1 MSGCAIAAIIVGVL
15 IGLVAIVAGVGGYM
29 VYKQAGGKAGV
40 IKSAFAI
47 ANPDYD
53 ILDLDEQEKTI
64 TVRHKKTGKT
74 ATIPISSLKDGHIDP
89 AELGMTEKEAQG
101 TGSAPSWVKYPDA
114 KQLTAAQI
122 LGMTTL
128 VYETDDPLEKVMN
141 YYKTEIGNKGIQA
154 TNSGTVSL
162 VVNDANGTVQ
172 ISLQNQGGK
181 TLITIIYRK
190 K

>member
-15 IGLVAIVAGVGGYM
+15 IGLVAVVAGVGGYM

-53 ILDLDEQEKTI
+53 ILDVDEREKTI

-74 ATIPISSLKDGHIDP
+74 ATIPISSLKDGRIDP

-101 TGSAPSWVKYPDA
+101 TGGAPEWVKYPDA
-114 KQLTAAQI
+114 KQMTAAQI
-122 LGMTTL
+122 LGITTL
-128 VYETDDPLEKVMN
+128 VYETDDPVEKVME
-141 YYKTEIGNKGIQA
+141 YYKTEIGNKGIHA
-154 TNSGTVSL
+154 TNSGSVAI
-162 VVNDANGTVQ
+162 VVDDANGSLQ
-172 ISLQNQGGK
+172 ISAHNQGRK
-181 TLITIIYRK
+181 TMISIVFRK